1 MMWILFFMNLFVI
14 MYVINIIAKLKANEE
29 AEYK

>member
-1 MMWILFFMNLFVI
+1 MWILFFMNLFMIV
-14 MYVINIIAKLKANEE
+14 YVINVIAKLKANEE

>member
-14 MYVINIIAKLKANEE
+14 IYVINIIAKLKANEDME
-29 AEYK
+29 

>member
-14 MYVINIIAKLKANEE
+14 IYVIHVIANLKVQEKMSNR
-29 AEYK
+29 

>member
-1 MMWILFFMNLFVI
+1 MWILFFMNLFVI
-14 MYVINIIAKLKANEE
+14 IYVINIIAKLKANEE

>member
-14 MYVINIIAKLKANEE
+14 MYVINVIAKLKANEDMG
-29 AEYK
+29 

>member
-14 MYVINIIAKLKANEE
+14 IYVIHLIAKLKAQEDIE
-29 AEYK
+29 

>member
-14 MYVINIIAKLKANEE
+14 IFVINIIAKLKANEE